1 MIILQN
7 LLDIN
12 DNNEKLV
19 YVVHIIGQKR
29 FKFQIVGILAF
40 FLDFRARE
48 GRKIKIFKIT
58 IQNLIITLK

>member
-1 MIILQN
+1 MYWNFMIILQN

-40 FLDFRARE
+40 F
-48 GRKIKIFKIT
+48 
-58 IQNLIITLK
+58 